1 MALLQIRRG
10 NSGSKG
16 TLQYGEPFF
25 NSNLQTVQFGASG
38 SEEITLVKLN
48 TGIAGVNV
56 WGSSSIYEN
65 SGSLS
70 VTGDITA
77 SNAYIRGNLTV
88 SGNIVLGNIAPGQTT
103 SSDSI
108 TVIADFSSDLIPDI
122 SNSFDLGSATRYWKS
137 AYVGTLLLN
146 SLSGFD
152 AINNIVY
159 VNALNQLTAS
169 NDFEFIPG
177 DAVRIGSGSDDT
189 FRVKLYT
196 GDTFIS
202 GNLYISGASDGI
214 RVVGP
219 VESLNGSITGEF
231 GKFHN
236 LSNISGGAGVGA
248 VVLTSGS
255 GELTNNGDLK
265 FDGQFLRV
273 GGNNFTVDATNG
285 NVFTNGTLN
294 VIQSAEF
301 ESNVGITG
309 ILTTTGS
316 ATINNQ
322 LSVLGANGRIVVNRD
337 VVIGDGLYVTGGI
350 DSRGNVRLNAGNV
363 GYTEISGALYI
374 GSNSQTGITSI
385 SGAFSQEYSGSGLE
399 ILHKRISPVRN
410 ASIIFDDDTNPII
423 AGAPGRIILRNQSTD
438 GILDSQITTG
448 VTSSGIN
455 VSNGNGSFGTL
466 NAGYTNPNDS
476 TSIRVNIGATN
487 GIGLNSRTQI
497 VTNLSVTG
505 STVFGRDATNFL
517 DTHQFTGSVS
527 ITGSFSNPGST
538 AYLGNLKVSE
548 SLEVS
553 GSTTLLGRLKIG
565 DLVTSAS
572 GLIEGSASIAGDLT
586 VRGNAVY
593 LGVDRLSTDANLLE
607 LASGSTAGFEAE
619 GAGLY
624 ISTSLVG
631 GNASIK
637 YTTTGS
643 SERFIVNKGVYII
656 GDPNDNYGLQIS
668 NNTHISGNLDVDGNL
683 TVDGV
688 ITLVNANITNA
699 AINTLNITASAAVTG
714 NLEVNGNLSVTGST
728 NLGDAAG
735 DKVQIPGTLNV
746 SGAVKNGSTLNVSG
760 AVGLDSTL
768 NVTGSTAISG
778 GLFVSGNTELSSSLT
793 VKESS
798 FFEKN
803 LRVSGNLQVDGNVDI
818 LGDVVTVNVGNLQIE
833 DKNVIIAR
841 GSLSSLQSDA
851 GGITIEGPTTPIQFT
866 WDHANQRM
874 NLNKNFNISGSLL
887 VQGDDIID
895 TAVALAIAL
904 G

>member
-10 NSGSKG
+10 NTGSKG

-48 TGIAGVNV
+48 TGLAGSNT

-77 SNAYIRGNLTV
+77 SNAYLRGNLTV

-108 TVIADFSSDLIPDI
+108 TVVADFTSDLVPDQ
-122 SNSFDLGSATRYWKS
+122 SNSFDLGKADRYWKS
-137 AYVGTLLLN
+137 AYVGSLLLN
-146 SLSGFD
+146 ALSGID
-152 AINNIVY
+152 ARNNVVY
-159 VNALNQLTAS
+159 VNQTNELTAS
-169 NDFEFIPG
+169 NDFEFVPG
-177 DAVRIGSGSDDT
+177 DQVRIGSGSDDT

-202 GNLYISGASDGI
+202 GNLYVSGATDGI

-236 LSNISGGAGVGA
+236 LSAVSGGAGVGA

-273 GGNNFTVDATNG
+273 GGNNFTVDSTNG
-285 NVFTNGTLN
+285 NVFTNGTLD
-294 VIQSAEF
+294 VIQAAEF
-301 ESNVGITG
+301 ESNVGVAG
-309 ILTTTGS
+309 NLTTTGS

-322 LSVLGANGRIVVNRD
+322 LSVLGPNGRAVINQD
-337 VVIGDGLYVTGGI
+337 VVIGNGLYVTGGI
-350 DSRGNVRLNAGNV
+350 DSRGNVRLNAGTV
-363 GYTEISGALYI
+363 GFTEISGALYI
-374 GSNSQTGITSI
+374 GGNSQNGLVSI
-385 SGAFSQEYSGSGLE
+385 SGSFSQEYSGSGLQV
-399 ILHKRISPVRN
+399 LHKRVSPFRN
-410 ASIIFDDDTNPII
+410 ASIIFDDDNSPII
-423 AGAPGRIILRNQSTD
+423 GGAPGKIVIRNQSID
-438 GILDSQITTG
+438 GVLDSQLTTG
-448 VTSSGIN
+448 VTSSGII
-455 VSNGNGSFGTL
+455 VSNAGGSFGSVNVAYATPGD
-466 NAGYTNPNDS
+466 N
-476 TSIRVNIGATN
+476 TSIRINIGATN
-487 GIGLNSRTQI
+487 GISLNSRTQ
-497 VTNLSVTG
+497 VLTNLSVTG
-505 STVFGRDATNFL
+505 STVFGRDASSFL

-527 ITGSFSNPGST
+527 VTGSFRNPGST

-553 GSTTLLGRLKIG
+553 GSTTLLGQLKIG

-572 GLIEGSASIAGDLT
+572 GLVEGSASIAGDLT
-586 VRGNAVY
+586 VRGNSVY
-593 LGVDRLSTDANLLE
+593 LGVDRISTDANLIE
-607 LASGSTAGFEAE
+607 LASGSTAGYEAE
-619 GAGLY
+619 GAGIF
-624 ISTSLVG
+624 ISG
-631 GNASIK
+631 ANASIK

-643 SERFIVNKGVYII
+643 SERFIINKGVYII

-668 NNTHISGNLDVDGNL
+668 NNTHITGNLDVDGNL
-683 TVDGV
+683 SVDGA
-688 ITLVNANITNA
+688 ITLVNASITNA
-699 AINTLNITASAAVTG
+699 AINTLNVTASAAVTG
-714 NLEVNGNLSVTGST
+714 NLQVNGNLSVTGST
-728 NLGDAAG
+728 QLGDAAG
-735 DKVQIPGTLNV
+735 DNVQIPGTLNV
-746 SGAVKNGSTLNVSG
+746 SGAVKNGSTFNVAG
-760 AVGLDSTL
+760 AVGLNSTL

-778 GLFVSGNTELSSSLT
+778 NLNVVGNEIVTGSVT
-793 VKESS
+793 AKENS

-833 DKNVIIAR
+833 DKNVIIAK

-874 NLNKNFNISGSLL
+874 NLNKDLNISGNLL
-887 VQGDDIID
+887 IQGDNIID

-904 G
+904 S

>member
-137 AYVGTLLLN
+137 AYVGSLLLN
-146 SLSGFD
+146 SLSGID
-152 AINNIVY
+152 ARNNIVY
-159 VNALNQLTAS
+159 VNDSNELTAS
-169 NDFEFIPG
+169 NDFEYIPG
-177 DAVRIGSGSDDT
+177 EQVRIGSGSEDR
-189 FRVKLYT
+189 FWVKTNT

-285 NVFTNGTLN
+285 NVFTNGILN
-294 VIQSAEF
+294 VMQSAEF
-301 ESNVGITG
+301 ESNVGIAG
-309 ILTTTGS
+309 NLITTGS

-322 LSVLGANGRIVVNRD
+322 LSVLGDNGRIVVNKD
-337 VVIGDGLYVTGGI
+337 VVIGNGLYVTGGI

-363 GYTEISGALYI
+363 GYTEISGNLFI
-374 GSNSQTGITSI
+374 GSNSQTSITSI

-438 GILDSQITTG
+438 GNLDSQITTG

-455 VSNGNGSFGTL
+455 VSNGGGSFGIL
-466 NAGYTNPNDS
+466 NAGYTNPTDS

-487 GIGLNSRTQI
+487 GIGLNSRTQ
-497 VTNLSVTG
+497 VLTNLSVTG

-778 GLFVSGNTELSSSLT
+778 GLFVSGNTELSSSLR
-793 VKESS
+793 VKENS
-798 FFEKN
+798 FFEKDLN
-803 LRVSGNLQVDGNVDI
+803 VSGNLTVDGNVNI

-887 VQGDDIID
+887 IQGDDIID

>member
-169 NDFEFIPG
+169 NDFEYIPG
-177 DAVRIGSGSDDT
+177 SQVRIGSGSEDR
-189 FRVKLYT
+189 FWVKTNT

-285 NVFTNGTLN
+285 NVFTNGILN

-309 ILTTTGS
+309 NLTTTGS

-322 LSVLGANGRIVVNRD
+322 LSVLGLNGRIVVNRD

-643 SERFIVNKGVYII
+643 SERFIINKGVYII

-683 TVDGV
+683 SVDGA
-688 ITLVNANITNA
+688 ITLVNASITNA
-699 AINTLNITASAAVTG
+699 AINTLNVTASAAITG

-735 DKVQIPGTLNV
+735 DNVQIPGTLNV
-746 SGAVKNGSTLNVSG
+746 SGAVKNGSTFNVVG
-760 AVGLDSTL
+760 AVGLNSTL

-778 GLFVSGNTELSSSLT
+778 NLNVVGNEIVTGSIT
-793 VKESS
+793 AKENS

-803 LRVSGNLQVDGNVDI
+803 LRVSGNLQIDGDVDI